1 MNPTAP
7 QAVIFDFD
15 GVLVDS
21 EPLHLACFQEVLAPR
36 GVTLT
41 AEAYYGRYL
50 GFDDAEAF
58 RQALRDAGRDA
69 EPAELDRMIAAK
81 TALVQRALRRDVPA
95 LPGAAELIGALAGA
109 GVPLAVCSAALR
121 EEIRL
126 ALETLGVWGGFAAVV
141 AAEDVQRC
149 KPDPQG
155 YRLSLEHL
163 RAATGRA
170 LPAERCCACEDS
182 PAGVRAAKAA
192 GLRVLAVT
200 SSYAAADLHEADAVV
215 NDLTE
220 TTPRDLA
227 TL

>member
-1 MNPTAP
+1 MNATAP
-7 QAVIFDFD
+7 DAVIFDFD

-21 EPLHLACFQEVLAPR
+21 EPLHLACFQRVLRPR

-58 RQALRDAGRDA
+58 RQAMRDAGRGADQTQI
-69 EPAELDRMIAAK
+69 ERMIAEK
-81 TALVQRALRRDVPA
+81 TALVQQALRREVPA

-121 EEIRL
+121 DEIRL
-126 ALETLGVWGGFAAVV
+126 ALETLGVWGSFAAVV

-155 YRLSLEHL
+155 YRLSLERL
-163 RAATGRA
+163 RAATGQA
-170 LPAERCCACEDS
+170 LPAGRCCACEDS

-200 SSYAAADLHEADAVV
+200 SSYAAAALHEADAVV
-215 NDLTE
+215 ATLGE
-220 TTPRDLA
+220 TTPAELA
-227 TL
+227 AL